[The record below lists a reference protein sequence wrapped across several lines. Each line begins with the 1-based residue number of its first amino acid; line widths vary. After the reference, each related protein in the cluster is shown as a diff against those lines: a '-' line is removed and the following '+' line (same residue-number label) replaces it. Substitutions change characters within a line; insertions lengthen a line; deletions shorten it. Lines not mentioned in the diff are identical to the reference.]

1 MDNMESQLQET
12 INKYFSQIL
21 TESVKKN
28 RSTQCVTYI
37 QNKFNEIKKIYHNI
51 PITMELVNSYVQEN
65 KYKNVEVGNEN
76 VAKTAAILD
85 YKQEDFETIQ
95 KIYNYAKMREL

>member
-37 QNKFNEIKKIYHNI
+37 QNKFNELY
-51 PITMELVNSYVQEN
+51 
-65 KYKNVEVGNEN
+65 GEN
-76 VAKTAAILD
+76 VFEVELIN
-85 YKQEDFETIQ
+85 DFEIRVKLINPSPNLRIIEFKT
-95 KIYNYAKMREL
+95 EDL